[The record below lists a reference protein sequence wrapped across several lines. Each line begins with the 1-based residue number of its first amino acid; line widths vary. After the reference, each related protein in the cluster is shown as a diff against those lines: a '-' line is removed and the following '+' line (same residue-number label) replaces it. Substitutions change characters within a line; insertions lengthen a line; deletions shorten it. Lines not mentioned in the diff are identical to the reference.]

1 MTSRVLLGAEGQ
13 GIMAKQ
19 VTPSSSL
26 FPAGL
31 SGPRADVVLVAI
43 GEAAVKTLLL
53 LLCLIVL
60 M

>member
-19 VTPSSSL
+19 VTPSSPL

-31 SGPRADVVLVAI
+31 SKPRADVVLVAI

-53 LLCLIVL
+53 LCLIIL